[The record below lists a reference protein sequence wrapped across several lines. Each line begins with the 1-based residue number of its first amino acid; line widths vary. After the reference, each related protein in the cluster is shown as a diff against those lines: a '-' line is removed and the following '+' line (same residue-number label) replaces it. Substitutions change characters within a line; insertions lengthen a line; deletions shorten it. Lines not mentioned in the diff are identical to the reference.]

1 MKTKITVVG
10 SGYVGMSLAVLL
22 AKDNDVKVL
31 DIDAERIQKINNFQS
46 TIVDKDIVQYLSNER
61 LSLSATLDEEI
72 AYQDSDFI
80 IIATPL
86 IMMLT
91 LINLTLEQLIA

>member
-1 MKTKITVVG
+1 MKAKITVVG

-46 TIVDKDIVQYLSNER
+46 TIVDKDIVKYLSNEK

-80 IIATPL
+80 IIATP
-86 IMMLT
+86 T
-91 LINLTLEQLIA
+91 KEATPEKSDNEPESC